1 MKLYEIR
8 TKRHISQAQVA
19 KEIGISQQCYSRYE
33 RGEHEADYKTLIKL
47 ADFFEVSLDELVGR
61 TAPPQLF
68 DDARVPKSEIQAVYD
83 DLPFELRKDLL
94 TYAYGC
100 LHRAQSDKN

>member
-1 MKLYEIR
+1 M
-8 TKRHISQAQVA
+8 A